1 MDHPGIRYLIYI
13 LFPIALYKMARYLLG
28 AHSNLAPGP
37 DPGPTEKLIHVKA

>member
-28 AHSNLAPGP
+28 ARFTPAPVP
-37 DPGPTEKLIHVKA
+37 VPPKN